1 MADNNEKLQ
10 TILRKFDRDW
20 TASDEARTEAT
31 NDLFFSRIS
40 QWDDWLNEY
49 TTLQYRG
56 QFDVVRPVVRKL
68 VAEMRQNPVDVLFKP
83 KDGADPNAADILMGM
98 YRTDMRHNTAK
109 ISVNVAVR
117 EQIEAGVGAWRLV
130 TDYEDQDPTS
140 NNQVIRRV
148 PIHEACTHVVW
159 DANAKQMD
167 KSDAK
172 HCTVISAM
180 SKDGWEAFAEE
191 HDLDEEDLPD
201 FQSPSSNWAFP
212 WSTNDVYYIAEYY
225 EVEEKKETVFIYQDP
240 MTGEPVSYFKR
251 DIKDVID
258 ELADKGMEK
267 IGERKVTRRRVYK
280 SLLTNTMI
288 LKDRELI
295 AGEHIPIVPVF
306 GEWSFAG
313 DKEVYE
319 GVVRLTKDGQRLRNM
334 IMSFNADIVARS
346 PKKKP
351 FFFPEQIAGFE
362 HMYSGTDDYP
372 YYLINRT
379 DENNGDLPLQPL
391 GYYENPEVPQA
402 NAYMLEA
409 ATGAVKEVATLGVD
423 AEAAG
428 GQVAFDTVNQLN
440 MRADLETYVF
450 QDNLATAMRRD
461 GEIYAAMVN
470 DIYDVPRNVS
480 MTLEDGSEKEVQL
493 LTQVVDFQSGNVMT
507 LNDIR
512 GRYETYTDVGPSFQ
526 SMKNQNRSELL
537 DLLSKVPPGTPEY
550 QMLLLQYFTLLD
562 GKGVEMMRE
571 YANRQLVTMGLKKP
585 ETPEEQQ
592 WVADAQQQQQNTPDP
607 AMVQARGVY
616 LQGQADL
623 MKAQNDQQSLTIEAA
638 KVDATSQLNAAKI
651 AEIFNGMDL
660 DKQKAFREY
669 LELMGHFQKQTSD
682 DSRAN
687 AELLLKGNGQQHA
700 QRMDMTNFLQSQRQ
714 NSPSANPGEIPRTM

>member
-1 MADNNEKLQ
+1 MADKDEKLQ
-10 TILRKFDRDW
+10 TILTKFDRDW

-31 NDLFFSRIS
+31 NDLFFSRVS
-40 QWDDWLNEY
+40 QWDDWLSDY

-68 VAEMRQNPVDVLFKP
+68 VAEMRQNPIDVMFKP
-83 KDGADPNAADILMGM
+83 KDGASPDAADILMGM

-117 EQIEAGVGAWRLV
+117 EQIEAGIGAWRLV
-130 TDYEDQDPTS
+130 TEYEDQDPTS
-140 NNQVIRRV
+140 NNQIIRRV
-148 PIHEACTHVVW
+148 PIHEACSHVVW
-159 DANAKQMD
+159 DANSKQMD

-172 HCTVISAM
+172 HCTLISAL
-180 SKDGWEAFAEE
+180 SKDGWSDFAEE
-191 HDLDEEDLPD
+191 YGLDEDDMPD
-201 FQSPSSNWAFP
+201 FQSPSSNWIFP
-212 WSTNDVYYIAEYY
+212 WTTSNVYYIAEYY
-225 EVEEKKETVFIYQDP
+225 EVEEKKELVFIYQDP

-251 DIKDVID
+251 DIADVID
-258 ELADKGMEK
+258 ELSDKGMVK
-267 IGERKVTRRRVYK
+267 IGERKVRRRRVYK
-280 SLLTNTMI
+280 TLLTQSAI

-334 IMSFNADIVARS
+334 IMSFNADTVART

-351 FFFPEQIAGFE
+351 FFNPEQIAGYE
-362 HMYSGTDDYP
+362 HMYSGNDDYP
-372 YYLINRT
+372 YYLLNRT
-379 DENNGDLPLQPL
+379 DENSNDLPPAPIA
-391 GYYENPEVPQA
+391 YMENPEVPQA

-409 ATGAVKEVATLGVD
+409 ATNAVREVADNGVD
-423 AEAAG
+423 AAAAG

-440 MRADLETYVF
+440 MRSDLETYVF
-450 QDNLATAMRRD
+450 MDNLATAMRRD
-461 GEIYAAMVN
+461 GEIYSSIVN
-470 DIYDVPRNVS
+470 DIYDVPRTVS

-493 LTQVVDFQSGNVMT
+493 MTQVIDFQSGNSVT
-507 LNDIR
+507 LNDVR
-512 GRYETYTDVGPSFQ
+512 GRYETYTDIGPSFQ
-526 SMKNQNRSELL
+526 SMKQQNRSEIA
-537 DLLSKVPPGTPEY
+537 DLLTKVQQGTPEY

-592 WVADAQQQQQNTPDP
+592 WLAEAQQSQQSTPDA
-607 AMVQARGVY
+607 AMVQAQGVL

-623 MKAQNDQQSLTIEAA
+623 LKAQNAEKSLSIDAA
-638 KVDATSQLNAAKI
+638 KVEAANQLNAAKV
-651 AEIFNGMDL
+651 AEIFNNMDL
-660 DKQKAFREY
+660 DKQKEFREY
-669 LELMGHFQKQTSD
+669 LKLMGHFQQQSSE

-687 AELLLKGNGQQHA
+687 AELFLKGASQQHS
-700 QRMDMTNFLQSQRQ
+700 QRMDFTKNLQPQRN
-714 NSPSANPGEIPRTM
+714 NSPSANTGEIPRTM